1 MKKIKFA
8 VKALG
13 CKVNQYEEQ
22 VLRENLSQMGFEES
36 EPGNAD
42 VFILNSCTVT
52 DTADAKTR
60 KLIRSVKKRNPDLKV
75 FVTGCY
81 AVFKDDIAT
90 LESMPE
96 IEEVI
101 PGKDKWKIPSIVER
115 YLTGEKS
122 DRPLKEEVS
131 GFHAH
136 TRAFLKVQDGC
147 DQRCAYCKVNLV
159 RGPSRSRGRGEIFE
173 EAARLA
179 AGGYREIVITGI
191 CLGSWR
197 GENGERLP
205 DLVKELDKVPGDF
218 RIRLS
223 SIEPNHIDGD
233 LINVIACSGKV
244 CRHLHVPL
252 QSGSDRI
259 LSLMNRRYGLS
270 DFRDIIGNVRRK
282 MPMLGLTMDV
292 IAGFPGETDKD
303 FACTMDLISELVPSR
318 LHVFK
323 YSDRKGTPAYGYADK
338 VPSAVS
344 KERVE
349 RLIREGERL
358 QAEFCE
364 KFIGKEV
371 EILVEERKKR
381 EYAEG
386 YTSEYLVARIDGV
399 DVERGQ
405 IVRDKVTGVD
415 KTIPCL
421 LINTYEKR

>member
-22 VLRENLSQMGFEES
+22 ALRENLREMGFEES
-36 EPGNAD
+36 EPGSAD

-60 KLIRSVKKRNPDLKV
+60 KLIRSVKKSNPALKV

-81 AVFKDDIAT
+81 AVFEEDIAA

-96 IEEVI
+96 VEGVI
-101 PGKDKWKIPSIVER
+101 PGKDKRKIPSIVAN
-115 YLTGEKS
+115 YLAGEKT
-122 DRPLKEEVS
+122 DRSFKEEIA

-147 DQRCAYCKVNLV
+147 DQRCAYCKVSLV
-159 RGPSRSRGRGEIFE
+159 RGPSRSRGSSEVLE

-197 GENGERLP
+197 GKKGERLP
-205 DLVKELDKVPGDF
+205 DLVKELDGVAGDF

-233 LINVIACSGKV
+233 LINAIACSGKV

-252 QSGSDRI
+252 QSGSDRM
-259 LSLMNRRYGLS
+259 LSRMNRRYDS
-270 DFRDIIGNVRRK
+270 SAFRDIIGNVRRK

-303 FACTMDLISELVPSR
+303 FARTMDLIGELMPSR
-318 LHVFK
+318 LHVFR

-338 VPSAVS
+338 VPSTTA

-349 RLIREGERL
+349 CLIKEGEKL
-358 QAEFCE
+358 QMGFCG

-371 EILVEERKKR
+371 DILVEERKNE
-381 EYAEG
+381 EYAGG
-386 YTSEYLVARIDGV
+386 YTGEYLMARINGADIK
-399 DVERGQ
+399 RGQ
-405 IVRDKVTGVD
+405 IVRNKVTGVD

-421 LINTYEKR
+421 LISTYENR